1 VAQPKQKMF
10 GHVKTEMEMNSSPSA
25 ELCSQPNT
33 SAWFC
38 ARTHLKHEHIAAAHL
53 GLIAGVEVFNP
64 QLRVLRPSRVGRRWN
79 MESLFP
85 NYIFVRFD
93 LETMLEKIVYSPGI
107 KMVLRFGGRVPEIP
121 EPVIADL
128 RRGLSELSSEV
139 VTDMPAEGEEVEIV
153 GGAFRG
159 MKASVAHV
167 LPGKL
172 RAQILLEVMGR
183 QVPAV
188 LSLDM
193 VLFKRR
199 DAAQFALSRVESS
212 PNHALGSL
220 SIPPPA

>member
-1 VAQPKQKMF
+1 
-10 GHVKTEMEMNSSPSA
+10 
-25 ELCSQPNT
+25 
-33 SAWFC
+33 
-38 ARTHLKHEHIAAAHL
+38 
-53 GLIAGVEVFNP
+53 
-64 QLRVLRPSRVGRRWN
+64 
-79 MESLFP
+79 
-85 NYIFVRFD
+85 
-93 LETMLEKIVYSPGI
+93 
-107 KMVLRFGGRVPEIP
+107 
-121 EPVIADL
+121 VIADL
-128 RRGLSELSSEV
+128 RRGLTELSSEV

-159 MKASVAHV
+159 MKASVTQV

-212 PNHALGSL
+212 PNHVLGSP
-220 SIPPPA
+220 SVPS